1 MITLNEQQKKFSK
14 KWKNPFL
21 FSLYF
26 LFNVPMGWFSG
37 MKIKEI
43 SEKECITFLPFKWYY
58 RWQNK
63 NPYKSMYFAVQ
74 SMGAELSTASL
85 ATLATK
91 GYNKSIALIVTEM
104 SSKYFKKATGD
115 LTFKCNDGEKIF
127 DAVNKA
133 VKTKKGVVAKVKTIG
148 KMKDGTVVSEFYF
161 TWSFKIRD

>member
-1 MITLNEQQKKFSK
+1 MITLNKYQKKFIK
-14 KWKNPFL
+14 QWENPFL

-43 SEKECITFLPFKWYY
+43 SEKECITFLPFKGYY

-63 NPYKSMYFAVQ
+63 NPFKSMYFAVQ
-74 SMGAELSTASL
+74 SMGAELSTATL

-91 GYNKSIALIVTEM
+91 GYSKSIALIVTEM
-104 SSKYFKKATGD
+104 NSKYFKKATGD
-115 LTFKCNDGEKIF
+115 LTFKCSEGEKIF
-127 DAVNKA
+127 EAVNEA
-133 VKTKKGVVAKVKTIG
+133 IKTKKGVEAKVKTIG

>member
-104 SSKYFKKATGD
+104 SSKYLKKATGD
-115 LTFKCNDGEKIF
+115 LTFKCNEGEKIF
-127 DAVNKA
+127 DAVNEA

-148 KMKDGTVVSEFYF
+148 KMKDGTVVS
-161 TWSFKIRD
+161 SSQKALL